1 MTVLRFLSKDD
12 VELVLP
18 RVAAH
23 LDNGGLLAYPT
34 ETVYGLGSRAN
45 ILDLADL
52 SKLTERPRGK
62 PYLLLVAG
70 CEMARAYGIS
80 FTEAAARLAERFWPG
95 PLTLVL
101 AASESQL
108 PNSLRGDLGIA
119 VRWSSHPHTSRLIE
133 ALGMPITSTSA
144 NRSGREPLPDVGTI
158 CAEFRDAVNSG
169 KLILLDGGRI
179 CVSPPSTLIDCT
191 SAEPRILREG
201 AITHAQIR
209 ACIEEVGL

>member
-18 RVAAH
+18 RVTAH

-34 ETVYGLGSRAN
+34 ETLYGLGSRAKSP
-45 ILDLADL
+45 DLADL

-70 CEMARAYGIS
+70 DEMARAHGLS

-101 AASESQL
+101 SASESQL
-108 PNSLRGDLGIA
+108 PNSLRGEVGIA
-119 VRWSSHPHTSRLIE
+119 VRWSSHPHTGRLIE

-144 NRSGREPLPDVGTI
+144 NRSGREPLADVRAIG
-158 CAEFRDAVNSG
+158 AEFRDAVKSG
-169 KLILLDGGRI
+169 KLMLLDGGRL
-179 CVSPPSTLIDCT
+179 CGSPPSTLIDCT
-191 SAEPRILREG
+191 SDEPRVLREG
-201 AITHAQIR
+201 AITHAQVR